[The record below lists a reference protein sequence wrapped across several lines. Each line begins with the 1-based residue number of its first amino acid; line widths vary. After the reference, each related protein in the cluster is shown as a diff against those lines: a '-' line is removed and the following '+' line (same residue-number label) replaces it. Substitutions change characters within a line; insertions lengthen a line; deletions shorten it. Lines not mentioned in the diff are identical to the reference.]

1 MEGIHQ
7 RQGDPKLL
15 GICQLLQ
22 TLYQGLQQNYCSAH
36 VVNQKRE
43 KMGMK

>member
-1 MEGIHQ
+1 MEGTHQ

-22 TLYQGLQQNYCSAH
+22 TLHQGLQQNYRSAH
-36 VVNQKRE
+36 VVNKERE
-43 KMGMK
+43 KMGME